1 MKAFRLMAGIGLMT
15 AAFIASSTVSFATPD
30 IGKKEKKP
38 CATCHESKM
47 PKKDDPN
54 SVKLNAVGKYY
65 KEKKTLDGAPT
76 K

>member
-1 MKAFRLMAGIGLMT
+1 MKSLRLIAGIGLMT

-30 IGKKEKKP
+30 LSKKEKKP

-47 PKKDDPN
+47 PKKDDPTTH
-54 SVKLNAVGKYY
+54 KLNATGKFY
-65 KEKKTLDGAPT
+65 KEKKTLEGAP